1 MEDLPQGSAGSESP
15 AARWLHGWAACLGN
29 PVPQYALLGVVLLLI
44 ITLQVW
50 LWSKVSMQ
58 V

>member
-44 ITLQVW
+44 ITLQV
-50 LWSKVSMQ
+50 
-58 V
+58 